1 MTDFLY
7 VGVDGGGTSCRAR
20 LQDANG
26 NTIGEGLSGS
36 ANVYQNPEGTLV
48 SIIDAVDQAL
58 VAAGFTPDDK
68 ARVHAGLGLAGC
80 EITTSQKF
88 LDAWDHPFASMV
100 YQNDAHTACLGAH
113 GGENGAMLIIGT
125 GIKGWL
131 IEGEDIHG
139 WTGWGFPLADQ
150 GSGAWLGLRVL
161 QETLRAVDGL
171 REHTGVTKEVLEKFD
186 GDASQ
191 IAVWAATAKSGD
203 YGQFAPL
210 AVHNKKNG
218 DAVAVQ
224 IMQEQADIVAEM
236 LDQMISRTN
245 GKIALLGGLTPFVK
259 ENLPQHYLQ
268 HFVDAQD
275 DAQTGALAMI
285 RRARGV

>member
-1 MTDFLY
+1 MTAPLY

-20 LQDANG
+20 LQDAQG
-26 NTIGEGLSGS
+26 NIIGQGLSGS

-48 SIIDAVDQAL
+48 SIIDAVDKAL
-58 VAAGFTPDDK
+58 AEAGLSPDDK
-68 ARVHAGLGLAGC
+68 ARVHAGLGLAGA

-88 LDAWDHPFASMV
+88 LDQWQHPFASMV

-113 GGENGAMLIIGT
+113 GGDNGAMLIIGT

-171 REHTGVTKEVLEKFD
+171 RDHTVVTKEVLEKFD

-224 IMQEQADIVAEM
+224 IMQEQADLVAEM
-236 LDQMISRTN
+236 LDQMIGRTH

-259 ENLPQHYLQ
+259 ENLPEKYQQY
-268 HFVDAQD
+268 FVDAQD

-285 RRARGV
+285 RRAQGV